1 MTTNGYKSLRE
12 LSERQLVAIDALL
25 TGATH
30 GEAAD
35 KAGVHR
41 VTVSKW
47 VSGHPAFQA
56 ELNRRRLE
64 LNAQRAARLRELDE
78 AALDAIAHQ
87 LETTDPEF
95 AIKWLKL
102 RGINSSIHPAPGPT
116 DAEEIIDERY
126 RVRLASAHTNNDPV
140 NQVLNDLSRVDPD
153 RVREEVEA
161 ELAQE
166 CDGAE

>member
-1 MTTNGYKSLRE
+1 VIQSGWVLRE

-64 LNAQRAARLRELDE
+64 LNEQRVARLRELDE

-102 RGINSSIHPAPGPT
+102 RGINSSIHPAAGPT
-116 DAEEIIDERY
+116 DAEEIIDSRY
-126 RVRLASAHTNNDPV
+126 RARLVSARNDTS
-140 NQVLNDLSRVDPD
+140 LSRVFDDLAGVDPD

>member
-1 MTTNGYKSLRE
+1 MTTSGYKSLRE

-30 GEAAD
+30 SAAAD

-56 ELNRRRLE
+56 DLSRRRQELNE
-64 LNAQRAARLRELDE
+64 QRAARLRELDE
-78 AALDAIAHQ
+78 AALDAVAHQ
-87 LETTDPEF
+87 LDTSDSEF

-116 DAEEIIDERY
+116 DAEEIIERRY
-126 RVRLASAHTNNDPV
+126 QERLESARNDAT
-140 NQVLNDLSRVDPD
+140 LDGMFNDLSGVDPD

-161 ELAQE
+161 ELAQRY
-166 CDGAE
+166 DGAE

>member
-12 LSERQLVAIDALL
+12 LSEHQLVAIDALL
-25 TGATH
+25 SGATH

-47 VSGHPAFQA
+47 ASGHPAFQA
-56 ELNRRRLE
+56 ELSRRRQE
-64 LNAQRAARLRELDE
+64 LNEQRVARLRELDE
-78 AALDAIAHQ
+78 AAFDAVARQLD
-87 LETTDPEF
+87 TSDPEF

-102 RGINSSIHPAPGPT
+102 RGINSSIHPALGPT
-116 DAEEIIDERY
+116 DAEEIINQRY
-126 RVRLASAHTNNDPV
+126 RARLASARSDTAVD
-140 NQVLNDLSRVDPD
+140 QVLNDLSGVDPD

-161 ELAQE
+161 ELAQTY
-166 CDGAE
+166 DGAE